1 MDNHNDSDVIKAFV
15 AFLHSQGFPELR
27 VERWP
32 DKENRR
38 TKDIDAIAGPFAIE
52 HTSIDSVE
60 NQRRNDDW
68 YLQVIDGL
76 NEELSGLID
85 FNFSIIFE
93 FDAIKKGQDWL
104 GIRADL
110 KKWILENA
118 ATHPSGSY
126 KLDLPTTIPVDPP
139 IKMHIIKNQRGRGGF
154 GRFDPED
161 DTLSK
166 RVKQILDRKAEKL
179 EGYQGRGFTTVLL
192 VENGDIAL
200 MCEQD
205 MLLAIQESY
214 SGSLPHGVDQVWFAD
229 TSIRNHWQFVAFK
242 PGQIEIGI

>member
-1 MDNHNDSDVIKAFV
+1 MNTHNDSDVIEAFV
-15 AFLHSQGFPELR
+15 ASLRSQRFPELR

-38 TKDIDAIAGPFAIE
+38 TKDIDAIAGLLAIE

-68 YLQVIDGL
+68 YLQVIGGL
-76 NEELSGLID
+76 EKELSSFKD
-85 FNFSIIFE
+85 FNFKIIFE
-93 FDAIKKGQDWL
+93 FNAIKKGQDWKS
-104 GIRADL
+104 IRADL

-118 ATHPSGSY
+118 ATLPFGSY
-126 KLDLPTTIPVDPP
+126 KLDLPTTARVDPP
-139 IKMHIIKNQRGRGGF
+139 IKMHINKNRRSHRGFARF
-154 GRFDPED
+154 GPED
-161 DTLSK
+161 NTLSE
-166 RVKQILDRKAEKL
+166 RVKQILDRKAAKL
-179 EGYQGRGFTTVLL
+179 EQYQKRGFTTLLL

-205 MLLAIQESY
+205 MLLAIHESY
-214 SGSLPHGVDQVWFAD
+214 SGNLPHGVDQVWFAD

-242 PGQIEIGI
+242 PDQIEVGI